1 MVDARPNVLRR
12 PMMRSAMRAYLEV
25 QFFVFVTNLRAA
37 EGNLLSPGGGPIPHR
52 QLTMPRP
59 ASSNFAYEPEH
70 IQAMHRA
77 FDAVCAK
84 LELSTAAVDQV
95 TELVALRIIELARA
109 GERDASRLTA
119 RTLAEFGVGNDGSL
133 WRH

>member
-1 MVDARPNVLRR
+1 MEVSTFRLGVL
-12 PMMRSAMRAYLEV
+12 

-37 EGNLLSPGGGPIPHR
+37 GGNLLSAGGGPIPHR

-59 ASSNFAYEPEH
+59 ASSISAYEPEH

-84 LELSTAAVDQV
+84 LELSM
-95 TELVALRIIELARA
+95 IIELGRA
-109 GERDASRLTA
+109 GEQDANRLTA

>member
-1 MVDARPNVLRR
+1 MPRWPPRR
-12 PMMRSAMRAYLEV
+12 F
-25 QFFVFVTNLRAA
+25 QFFVSVTYLPAPRSSMA
-37 EGNLLSPGGGPIPHR
+37 SSGGVSTQHVGDP
-52 QLTMPRP
+52 TMPRT
-59 ASSNFAYEPEH
+59 ASSIFAYEPEH

-95 TELVALRIIELARA
+95 TELVALRMIELGRA
-109 GERDASRLTA
+109 GEQDANRLTA

-133 WRH
+133 LRH

>member
-1 MVDARPNVLRR
+1 MVDARPNMLRR

-37 EGNLLSPGGGPIPHR
+37 GGNLLSAGGGPIPHR

-59 ASSNFAYEPEH
+59 ASSIFAYEPEH

-109 GERDASRLTA
+109 GEQDANRLTA